1 MHQQTPY
8 LTSSILKFKAHMH
21 EDLIKKKKKILLSKM
36 VITRE
41 EMKGSFMQRPIQLK
55 KRKKEK
61 ENLQNF

>member
-1 MHQQTPY
+1 
-8 LTSSILKFKAHMH
+8 MH